1 MTIELF
7 VKAAS
12 SGDIE
17 TMKGMLEQEPE
28 LIKKKLQN
36 GMGPL
41 TAALYYGREA
51 AVVWL
56 LEQPGLDVTIHEAA
70 MLGDDTTLARMLD
83 PDPELLTLF
92 SYDGWT
98 PLHLA
103 AFFGGLDA
111 AELLIK
117 RGADVNAKSVNA
129 MENMPI
135 HAAAARR
142 GVRMVKLLLEHGADV
157 NARQSGGW
165 TPLHQAADNGDVLM
179 VKLLLQRGADVS
191 AERED
196 GKTARMI
203 AESKGFTEIVDLMA

>member
-12 SGDIE
+12 SGDVE
-17 TMKGMLEQEPE
+17 TMQAMLEQEPE
-28 LIKKKLQN
+28 LLNKKLSN

-51 AVVWL
+51 VVVWL
-56 LEQPGLDVTIHEAA
+56 LEQPGLDITIHEAA
-70 MLGDDTTLARMLD
+70 MLGDDATLARMLD
-83 PDPELLTLF
+83 PDPGLITLF

-103 AFFGGLDA
+103 AFFGGLEA
-111 AELLIK
+111 AQLLLE
-117 RGADVNAKSVNA
+117 RGADVNATSANA
-129 MENMPI
+129 MTNMPI

-142 GVRMVKLLLEHGADV
+142 GARMVKLLLDHGADP

-179 VKLLLQRGADVS
+179 VKLLLQRGADPS
-191 AERED
+191 AERDD
-196 GKTARMI
+196 GQTARAI
-203 AESKGFTEIVDLMA
+203 AESKGFTEIAELLA